1 LERSAPGEPS
11 LAHLGVLFLDE
22 LPEFRGIR
30 QQTHRATLGC
40 KNVLRNNLYWR
51 TLSFMGITCD
61 AAYYRQQAETYRKL
75 AKDHADAGSREIA
88 RKLTKFVAELEAS
101 ADRLDANIH

>member
-1 LERSAPGEPS
+1 
-11 LAHLGVLFLDE
+11 
-22 LPEFRGIR
+22 
-30 QQTHRATLGC
+30 
-40 KNVLRNNLYWR
+40 
-51 TLSFMGITCD
+51 MGITCD